1 MSKRPLSRTVMIW
14 VGRASALG
22 AVMFGL
28 LVGSNLVVAM
38 FASHDVQLLEG
49 LFVGGSA
56 LLTLGGGASYLLGLD
71 RLGGARGRS
80 MRIGGWMLYA
90 AGLLLPTS
98 LVYFQLAAIVGGGPA
113 AFASIETAPTHDE

>member
-1 MSKRPLSRTVMIW
+1 MIW
-14 VGRASALG
+14 VGRASGLG

-38 FASHDVQLLEG
+38 FSDTIEVERLAAV
-49 LFVGGSA
+49 FVGGSA
-56 LLTLGGGASYLLGLD
+56 LLTIGGGASYLVGLD
-71 RLGGARGRS
+71 RLPGARGRT

-98 LVYFQLAAIVGGGPA
+98 LVFFQLAAIVGGGPA
-113 AFASIETAPTHDE
+113 AFASFEVEPTHDE

>member
-1 MSKRPLSRTVMIW
+1 MIW
-14 VGRASALG
+14 LGRASALG

-28 LVGSNLVVAM
+28 LVGSNLA
-38 FASHDVQLLEG
+38 AAILSSEDVQALEG

-56 LLTLGGGASYLLGLD
+56 LLTIGGGASYLLGLD
-71 RLGGARGRS
+71 RFRGARGRS

-98 LVYFQLAAIVGGGPA
+98 LVLFQLAAIIGGGPA
-113 AFASIETAPTHDE
+113 AFASLETEPAHNE